1 MLPPAISASAAAAA
15 IEVFGSTQRTLESLA
30 QTKTPQGVVA
40 VVPFLD
46 RSAGELAAARPAAG
60 PALVLVLHDLAD
72 PGNAGTLVRSA
83 EAFGVAAVCFG
94 PHAVEPYNDKVVRAS
109 MGSLFRVPIVR
120 YDEWPHFRAAAAQ
133 RSSSWSQLTRAARTC
148 ALSHCRAAS
157 RYWSVTSG
165 TACATCR
172 RRICMPRSACRNTAA
187 VDSLNAAVAGSI
199 LLYEFARAHGSKT

>member
-1 MLPPAISASAAAAA
+1 
-15 IEVFGSTQRTLESLA
+15 VDQRTLESLA

-46 RSAGELAAARPAAG
+46 HSTGDLAQLVPAAG

-83 EAFGVAAVCFG
+83 EAFGAAAVCFG

-109 MGSLFRVPIVR
+109 MGSLLRVPILR

-133 RSSSWSQLTRAARTC
+133 AQLELVAADAAGEDVRTVTLPRRAALLVGQERRGVRDVP
-148 ALSHCRAAS
+148 AHDLH
-157 RYWSVTSG
+157 
-165 TACATCR
+165 AT
-172 RRICMPRSACRNTAA
+172 IGLPQKAA
-187 VDSLNAAVAGSI
+187 VDSINAAVAGSI